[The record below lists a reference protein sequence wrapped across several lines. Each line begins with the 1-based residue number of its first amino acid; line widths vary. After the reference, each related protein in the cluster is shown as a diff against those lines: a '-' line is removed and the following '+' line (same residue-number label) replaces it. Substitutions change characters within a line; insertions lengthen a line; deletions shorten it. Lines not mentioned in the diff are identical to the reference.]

1 MAETKSTK
9 TTAKTSTTRKST
21 SNCTKDDLV
30 KMNQDLQESN
40 AQLQKQMQEMMENM
54 KILMAE
60 KTEIEKKN
68 EEMQESLDS
77 ASESEYTD
85 INPLKPIKIVS
96 LTDGTVVLKTQPSG
110 GKEFTIDKFGSA
122 ITVTYQDLQ
131 NIIINDRS
139 FIEDG
144 AVFICD
150 KDVVNN
156 NYLDEYYNNFLT
168 LDTIKNILSFDI
180 DHVTDMVA
188 NTTESIQESII
199 SLLVKK
205 INNNE
210 YVDMNKVSA
219 IGRVC
224 KKPCDILRLAMDM
237 RSVDESVK

>member
-1 MAETKSTK
+1 MAGATKNNTN
-9 TTAKTSTTRKST
+9 TTSTTRKTT

-30 KMNQDLQESN
+30 KMNKELQASN
-40 AQLQKQMQEMMENM
+40 EELQKQMQEMMANM
-54 KILMAE
+54 KALMAE
-60 KTEIEKKN
+60 KVEIEKKN
-68 EEMQESLDS
+68 EEMQESI
-77 ASESEYTD
+77 ESEYTD
-85 INPLKPIKIVS
+85 ISPLKPIKIVS
-96 LTDGTVVLKTQPSG
+96 LTDGVVVLKTQPSG

-144 AVFICD
+144 VVFICD
-150 KDVVNN
+150 KDVVSN
-156 NYLDEYYNNFLT
+156 NYLDEYYKNFLT

-180 DHVTDMVA
+180 EHVTDMVA
-188 NTTESIQESII
+188 NTTEAIQESII

-219 IGRVC
+219 IGKAC
-224 KKPCDILRLAMDM
+224 KKPCDILRLAMDI
-237 RSVDESVK
+237 RSKDESMR

>member
-40 AQLQKQMQEMMENM
+40 AQFQKQMQEMMENM

-77 ASESEYTD
+77 VSESEYTD

-131 NIIINDRS
+131 NIIIND
-139 FIEDG
+139 
-144 AVFICD
+144 
-150 KDVVNN
+150 
-156 NYLDEYYNNFLT
+156 FLT

-237 RSVDESVK
+237 RSVDESAK